1 MELEEHN
8 LRRDFSE
15 FKDYIRG
22 KRTAVVGIGVS
33 NRPLIKKLAELGAA
47 VTACDKRENLEGF
60 EEELRNMGV
69 SLSLGENYLEGVLE
83 SEVVFRTP
91 SMRPDNE
98 YLERAR
104 SGGAYITSE
113 IQEFLKYCRARIIGV
128 TGSDGKTT
136 TTTLISEILKEEGKR
151 VYIGGNIGIPL
162 FDKLDEIDERDFAVM
177 ELSSFQLMDC
187 IYSPDIAVITNLSP
201 NHLDIHKG
209 MEEYVESKKN
219 IFLHQGKKDFV
230 VLNRDNEITYG
241 MREEV
246 KGVLRMFSRKD
257 EDAFACL
264 KGEGLIINGQKVC
277 EIGDVKLPGMH
288 NIENL
293 LTAFAAVYDYAS
305 IQSMKN
311 VALNFA
317 GVAHRIE
324 FVRELRGVKFYND
337 SIASSPTRTVAG
349 LKSFKEK
356 VILIAGGYDKKIP
369 FDELAREGIERLKTL
384 VLMGNTKGKIRSAF
398 EEEMARRS
406 IKLEILEAESFE
418 DAVYKANQAAVS
430 GDIVT
435 LSPACASFDMFK
447 NFEERGNRYKE
458 IVAKLK

>member
-1 MELEEHN
+1 M
-8 LRRDFSE
+8 RRDFSE
-15 FKDYIRG
+15 FKNYIRG

-33 NRPLIKKLAELGAA
+33 NRPLIKKLVELGAL
-47 VTACDKRENLEGF
+47 VTACDKREDLEGF
-60 EEELRNMGV
+60 EEELKAVGV
-69 SLSLGENYLEGVLE
+69 NLSLGENYLDGVIG

-98 YLERAR
+98 YLMKAR

-113 IQEFLKYCRARIIGV
+113 IQEFLKYCKARLIGV

-151 VYIGGNIGIPL
+151 VYIGGNIGTPL
-162 FDKLDEIDERDFAVM
+162 FDKLDEINETDYAVM

-187 IYSPDIAVITNLSP
+187 VYSPDVAVITNLSP

-219 IFLHQGKKDFV
+219 IFLHQGENDIV
-230 VLNRDNEITYG
+230 VLNRDNDITLG
-241 MREEV
+241 MKEEV
-246 KGVLRMFSRKD
+246 KGTLRMFSRKH
-257 EDAFACL
+257 EDVFAFL
-264 KGEGLIINGQKVC
+264 KGEEITVNGKKVC
-277 EIGDVKLPGMH
+277 KTGEVKLPGMH

-293 LTAFAAVYDYAS
+293 MTAFAAVYDYAS
-305 IQSMKN
+305 VQSMRK

-324 FVRELRGVKFYND
+324 FVREIKGVRFYND

-369 FDELAREGIERLKTL
+369 FDELASEGIERIKTL
-384 VLMGNTKGKIRSAF
+384 VLMGNTKSKIRAAF
-398 EEEMARRS
+398 EEEMKRTG
-406 IKLEILEAESFE
+406 IKLDIIEAESFE
-418 DAVYKANQAAVS
+418 DAVYKANQSADS

-447 NFEERGNRYKE
+447 NFEERGDRFKE
-458 IVAKLK
+458 LVNKLT